1 MLYNFVYRLSLS
13 FNITIAKVRNA
24 SIMDD
29 LFKKLL
35 ISVFNQFLSPTQ
47 TSLQERLLIMQH
59 LKPDFF
65 LFKIYHYCPAVSK
78 IHNFLAIRITKLVAV
93 HFIRLISRAS
103 SLLLH

>member
-1 MLYNFVYRLSLS
+1 MFFLLFDFVYRLSVS
-13 FNITIAKVRNA
+13 FNITIPKVRNA

-59 LKPDFF
+59 LKPDFSPF
-65 LFKIYHYCPAVSK
+65 EYL
-78 IHNFLAIRITKLVAV
+78 
-93 HFIRLISRAS
+93 
-103 SLLLH
+103 SLLSSC